1 MRWQVSTTTIK
12 LVCFTRRTELIHK
25 KRKREREIEREKKV
39 GRNDFL
45 NTRKKNIEPTKS
57 QRVNDEILQQTPK
70 KSLKWEQKGLRL
82 FFWATS
88 GVETGRAEGGKI

>member
-25 KRKREREIEREKKV
+25 KRKRERERERKKS
-39 GRNDFL
+39 GKKRFL
-45 NTRKKNIEPTKS
+45 KHEKKNIEPTKS